1 MHSLI
6 VFVALIL
13 GYVTSASAQE
23 DVNLQ
28 APSIS
33 SVNSLIYR
41 IGQERGFY
49 KDNGLNVLAIVASS
63 QAGIQGLVGGSFH
76 FSGTSGVGTAAAM
89 RGAPVKNVMV
99 FDTRPLFWLYASKK
113 IKTVQDLKGA
123 KVVGISS
130 LGANTD
136 QITREVLLAT
146 RIDPRRDVVIQAI
159 GPGAVRLQALLG
171 GTLDATILNP
181 LESLVAKKNGF
192 NEILFYGDYDLG
204 IASGGVIVTD
214 RMLSERPEFVRR
226 FLRGTLNAF
235 RWFSTN
241 ASDATA
247 LMARN
252 FKISSEDAQMIYRAT
267 LKSLTTDGTISLENQ
282 RKIIASQKEALKMD
296 KEIAADRVFDFS
308 ILRSI
313 KQP

>member
-1 MHSLI
+1 
-6 VFVALIL
+6 
-13 GYVTSASAQE
+13 
-23 DVNLQ
+23 
-28 APSIS
+28 
-33 SVNSLIYR
+33 
-41 IGQERGFY
+41 
-49 KDNGLNVLAIVASS
+49 
-63 QAGIQGLVGGSFH
+63 
-76 FSGTSGVGTAAAM
+76 
-89 RGAPVKNVMV
+89 MV

-136 QITREVLLAT
+136 QITREVLLAN

-235 RWFSTN
+235 RWFFTN

-282 RKIIASQKEALKMD
+282 RKIIASQKDALKMD